1 MGVRFSI
8 SKACSTKSRL
18 FFYFKHRREWM
29 THSASNLGFA
39 DDPLTL
45 LTVRFDLYLLAK
57 ETQDGMCNTRL

>member
-1 MGVRFSI
+1 
-8 SKACSTKSRL
+8 
-18 FFYFKHRREWM
+18 M

-57 ETQDGMCNTRL
+57 ETQDGTRNTRL